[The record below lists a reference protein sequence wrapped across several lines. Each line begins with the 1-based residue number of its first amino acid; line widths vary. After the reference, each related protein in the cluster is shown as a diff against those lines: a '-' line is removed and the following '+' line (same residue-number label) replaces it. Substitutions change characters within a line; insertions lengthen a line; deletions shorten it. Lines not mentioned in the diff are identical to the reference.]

1 MCLNSVF
8 FTVYSFLFKYATS
21 SSDLFPGIHTKSL
34 FGQDLNRF
42 AFSTQLQSPRSY
54 YYSVFLS
61 LSPTQN
67 STYFRSSLF
76 PVIYMYSSC
85 KINDNTGNKE
95 GCRRM
100 CCKRCGIF
108 AKYCGRAIF
117 GHFDVLNKLLLKVEK
132 KMSGCKRKHS
142 RQDEKV

>member
-1 MCLNSVF
+1 MYVFVCLKSQRCSNHSHIRQNSSVF
-8 FTVYSFLFKYATS
+8 VSLLFFQLITQSSRQKTYEQAVQIYSC
-21 SSDLFPGIHTKSL
+21 
-34 FGQDLNRF
+34 QC
-42 AFSTQLQSPRSY
+42 
-54 YYSVFLS
+54 SVFLS

-67 STYFRSSLF
+67 STYFSSSLF